1 MGLHILSQ
9 EQIDLAV
16 EWFAE
21 IDPGNHNAAALLFET
36 FGPGRHWWPTDGQ
49 NGEAE
54 RPIKPYERFSD
65 YELLL
70 MKLQETDP
78 QKYKVIHKGTPFY
91 LMAWLAF
98 DMRHYEKALFYLD
111 AALSEDKKNAMQT
124 WQDLPACRFLLLKD
138 EDQVAGVTIREIQ
151 NKLDNQLKRFGVIPG
166 ARQVSLGDFVDKVVK
181 TLIGDPK
188 ARSIVSAFY
197 VFLLEYDERRRELD
211 LRSTGGGSIQP
222 LITHLFHGGVIFESL
237 LKTKYTNG
245 ATLGQIFRTT
255 DFTVDFHGFTV
266 INNTSATTLEDI
278 YNAINDSSLDTAFR
292 TTAKLRNTTGHNLAW
307 DDIFDLYDDVY
318 EKFFQQEVN
327 AILYLIDK
335 IFP

>member
-1 MGLHILSQ
+1 MGPHILSQ
-9 EQIDLAV
+9 EQIDSAV
-16 EWFAE
+16 ERFAE

-36 FGPGRHWWPTDGQ
+36 FGPGRHWWPKDGQ

-111 AALSEDKKNAMQT
+111 AALSEDQKNANKT
-124 WQDLPACRFLLLKD
+124 WQDLPAYRFLLLKD

-188 ARSIVSAFY
+188 TRSIVSAFY

-237 LKTKYTNG
+237 LKTKYPEDQ
-245 ATLGQIFRTT
+245 LGRIFQSPQFRE
-255 DFTVDFHGFTV
+255 DFNLCN
-266 INNTSATTLEDI
+266 IQTSAKGLSDI
-278 YNAINDSSLDTAFR
+278 YEAIIDDLPLTAFQ

-307 DDIFDLYDDVY
+307 DNIFGLNDGVY
-318 EKFFQQEVN
+318 AKFFQQEVN

-335 IFP
+335 KFP